1 MGGEI
6 IFTDRRILFEFLG
19 FVEFPPLSVHIY
31 LLVEKRDNE
40 FGSFVFFLKERQK
53 LLKIEK
59 IQHDSTLRY
68 F

>member
-19 FVEFPPLSVHIY
+19 FVEFPPSLFISIC
-31 LLVEKRDNE
+31 LFEKRDNE
-40 FGSFVFFLKERQK
+40 FGSFVFFLKEKQK

-59 IQHDSTLRY
+59 IQHDSILRY